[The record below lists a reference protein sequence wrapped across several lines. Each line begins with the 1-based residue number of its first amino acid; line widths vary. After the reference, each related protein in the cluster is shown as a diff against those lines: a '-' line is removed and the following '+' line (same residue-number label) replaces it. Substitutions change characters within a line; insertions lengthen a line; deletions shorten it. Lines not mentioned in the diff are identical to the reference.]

1 MKKMLLAVLVGA
13 LAAPLYADCT
23 IDVSTDD
30 TFRGTKWN
38 LIWNRV
44 NGATSYLIEQ
54 WTDANPNL
62 VRRQSFQANSD
73 PQFIYDVERTST
85 VPVRVHYRVIA
96 TVGLEQCSDEVTVD
110 FAPTDWFRRAT
121 AKSVVP
127 LVGSTRGLNG
137 SNFKTSMRLRATA
150 ANQSGKLVWHPQNVK
165 GSALDPTVAYHFTNE
180 GDVLEYDDLGPVFG
194 QSGLGTLDII
204 PDATTDGELIVP
216 TAELRLY
223 NVREDGGTFGTLESQ
238 TQAFPFITFAPT
250 AIRSMNV
257 TVPGPE
263 MRLNIGIRT
272 VLFSIIAIRLRRDNK
287 NIDIP
292 DNYREIQ
299 PDTLTFQSAKDF
311 TGYDDLRP
319 GDVIQIF
326 SQGANGGYI
335 PMYSLTDNTT
345 NDPSLF
351 VPPTPVDTNLTR
363 YEMPQPPF

>member
-1 MKKMLLAVLVGA
+1 MKKMLLAVILGA

-23 IDVSTDD
+23 IDVATDD
-30 TFRGTKWN
+30 AFRGTKWN

-54 WTDANPNL
+54 WNDATPNL
-62 VRRQSFQANSD
+62 IRRQSYPANFD
-73 PQFIYDVERTST
+73 PQYIYDVERTSS
-85 VPVRVHYRVIA
+85 VPVRVHYRVTA
-96 TVGLEQCSDEVTVD
+96 TAGLDQCSDEVTVD
-110 FAPTDWFRRAT
+110 FAATEWFRRAT
-121 AKSVVP
+121 AKSVVA

-165 GSALDPTVAYHFTNE
+165 GSAVDPTVTYHFTNE
-180 GDVLEYDDLGPVFG
+180 GDVLEYEDLGPIFG
-194 QSGLGTLDII
+194 QTGLGTLDIV
-204 PDATTDGELIVP
+204 PDATPDGELIVP

-263 MRLNIGIRT
+263 LRLNLGVRT
-272 VLFSIIAIRLRRDNK
+272 VLFSSIGYRVLRNNQKVHDG
-287 NIDIP
+287 
-292 DNYREIQ
+292 YTEIQ
-299 PDTLTFQSAKDF
+299 PDTLVFQAAKDF
-311 TGYDDLRP
+311 LGFADLRP
-319 GDVIQIF
+319 GDVIQLY
-326 SQGANGGYI
+326 SLGSNGGYI

-363 YEMPQPPF
+363 YEMPPPPF